1 MTFLRKLSAQLTPAF
16 KQMAAHVALV
26 FVVAFAGT
34 VTAGLTGKVDM
45 PTLLALLIAGSSAGL
60 TAVVH
65 YLLGFIPTTP
75 TQLGPFRSVYGF
87 TVPAAVETKLAQVG
101 VSVLATF
108 LVILGTSALAA
119 ASSVGSVPGTADVIV
134 AALASGVTGGV
145 QYLTGLLPKRL
156 Q

>member
-1 MTFLRKLSAQLTPAF
+1 MS
-16 KQMAAHVALV
+16 AHVALV
-26 FVVAFAGT
+26 FLVAFAGT

-65 YLLGFIPTTP
+65 YLLGLIPTTP
-75 TQLGPFRSVYGF
+75 TQLAPRETGLRF
-87 TVPAAVETKLAQVG
+87 TVPAAVETKLLQTL

-119 ASSVGSVPGTADVIV
+119 ASSVGSVPGVADVIV
-134 AALASGVTGGV
+134 AALAAGMTGAV
-145 QYLTGLLPKRL
+145 QYATGLLPKRL